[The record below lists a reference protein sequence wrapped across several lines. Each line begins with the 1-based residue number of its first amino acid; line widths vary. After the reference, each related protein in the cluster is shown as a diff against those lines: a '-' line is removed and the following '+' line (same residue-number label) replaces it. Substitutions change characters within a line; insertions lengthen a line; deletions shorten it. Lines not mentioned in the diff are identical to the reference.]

1 MDLKWKKFLSFLL
14 LFFFVALIG
23 NLMAKE
29 RKGADLLVTK
39 KDGQQ
44 VSGELITVK
53 PSSLLLK
60 NTDGRDETVDVAD
73 ISVIKILKGSQ
84 AFQYGIA
91 GFLIGGAT
99 RGILH
104 SMVRKEKEGEEA
116 TQHFVQES
124 VKWAAIVGA
133 AGVVVGTAAGIDKTV
148 KIEGKSDVQVDSAL
162 RKLSKKARV
171 PNYQ

>member
-1 MDLKWKKFLSFLL
+1 MNLKWKKFISFLL

-44 VSGELITVK
+44 VKGELITVK
-53 PSSLLLK
+53 PTSLLLK
-60 NTDGRDETVDVAD
+60 NVDGRDETVDVAD
-73 ISVIKILKGSQ
+73 ISIIKILKSSR
-84 AFQYGIA
+84 AFQYGVA

-104 SMVRKEKEGEEA
+104 SVVRKEKEGEEA

-124 VKWAAIVGA
+124 VKWAAIIGA
-133 AGVVVGTAAGIDKTV
+133 AGVVVGSVAGMDKTI
-148 KIEGKSDVQVDSAL
+148 KIEGKPDVQIDNAL
-162 RKLSKKARV
+162 KKLSKKARV